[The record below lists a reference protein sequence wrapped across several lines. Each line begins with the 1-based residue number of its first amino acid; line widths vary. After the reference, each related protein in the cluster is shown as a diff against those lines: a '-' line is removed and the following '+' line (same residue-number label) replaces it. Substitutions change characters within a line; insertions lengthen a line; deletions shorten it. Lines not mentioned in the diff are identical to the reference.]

1 MRPFRIPGEKAR
13 ILTLVLYFPFS
24 ILAIETL
31 AHLNLWQGLLLL
43 VRQPFAF
50 LLNTMLF
57 GAIAYFLLA
66 IFRNQKLVLGA
77 MSLISILI
85 GLGTK
90 LKIDFR
96 GVGLN
101 VLDFLILKE
110 AGEMTNNLSESFII
124 QAVLYSSLILILSLF
139 LILNMPVIRLNPK
152 FRKNGILAF
161 VLLSL
166 FLYFF
171 GPYTI
176 TIKSAGIKRK
186 LYIEESGSL
195 YYFAAQIKNTTSL
208 RVPEEDQVRESLAP
222 LLEQVPLNTST
233 LMPDVV
239 IIQSESFTDPSVLG
253 LDNFSE
259 DPLPYFRALQSQ
271 ADSFSISVPSFAGGT
286 ANSEFEVI
294 TGMSTIF
301 YPSDATVFSNYLVK
315 PTVSVGSI
323 LKNNGYSATML
334 HPFHST
340 FYRRDNAYRLLGFD
354 TFYGL
359 EYLAGTK
366 VVTEDTRYWDAVDDY
381 MTDEMLY
388 SHVLQELEKDTGS
401 PYRFVMGVSMQ
412 NHTPFVAPEGYENAV
427 VYVGGKLENT
437 KTLRIYNTYLSS
449 LKASDDALEDFISV
463 LAARKRPTL
472 LLFYGDHYPKVNQNG
487 NAYMDLGLVD
497 DLTTPEN
504 DYITHVTPAFIWSN
518 YERPKGSPDTLDAS
532 LLLARLFSGT
542 GIQTPNYLKILS
554 LLSQRNINSMT
565 NAYLVMDNT
574 FYFTDS
580 PEYKEIYELYSLL
593 NGDILGGSK
602 FLEEKEWTIPEN
614 KTYKNPQSSA
624 P

>member
-171 GPYTI
+171 
-176 TIKSAGIKRK
+176 
-186 LYIEESGSL
+186 SG
-195 YYFAAQIKNTTSL
+195 F
-208 RVPEEDQVRESLAP
+208 
-222 LLEQVPLNTST
+222 
-233 LMPDVV
+233 
-239 IIQSESFTDPSVLG
+239 
-253 LDNFSE
+253 
-259 DPLPYFRALQSQ
+259 
-271 ADSFSISVPSFAGGT
+271 
-286 ANSEFEVI
+286 
-294 TGMSTIF
+294 
-301 YPSDATVFSNYLVK
+301 
-315 PTVSVGSI
+315 
-323 LKNNGYSATML
+323 
-334 HPFHST
+334 
-340 FYRRDNAYRLLGFD
+340 
-354 TFYGL
+354 
-359 EYLAGTK
+359 
-366 VVTEDTRYWDAVDDY
+366 
-381 MTDEMLY
+381 
-388 SHVLQELEKDTGS
+388 
-401 PYRFVMGVSMQ
+401 
-412 NHTPFVAPEGYENAV
+412 
-427 VYVGGKLENT
+427 
-437 KTLRIYNTYLSS
+437 
-449 LKASDDALEDFISV
+449 
-463 LAARKRPTL
+463 
-472 LLFYGDHYPKVNQNG
+472 
-487 NAYMDLGLVD
+487 
-497 DLTTPEN
+497 
-504 DYITHVTPAFIWSN
+504 
-518 YERPKGSPDTLDAS
+518 
-532 LLLARLFSGT
+532 
-542 GIQTPNYLKILS
+542 
-554 LLSQRNINSMT
+554 
-565 NAYLVMDNT
+565 
-574 FYFTDS
+574 
-580 PEYKEIYELYSLL
+580 
-593 NGDILGGSK
+593 
-602 FLEEKEWTIPEN
+602 
-614 KTYKNPQSSA
+614 
-624 P
+624 